1 MVQVSLSETDL
12 PFTSLFHE
20 YLPSNYDAS
29 SPTPDFGMAAVHGR
43 DTILA
48 CIWILVDTLPVRE
61 VFTPFSVLFPGEY
74 RTHAAL
80 KASVARK

>member
-1 MVQVSLSETDL
+1 MVQVSLSESDL

-29 SPTPDFGMAAVHGR
+29 SPTPDFGMAAVHER

-48 CIWILVDTLPVRE
+48 CIWILVDTLPAILS
-61 VFTPFSVLFPGEY
+61 PFPWRVQNSCCTKSFSCL
-74 RTHAAL
+74 
-80 KASVARK
+80 